1 MDEDETLQLARF
13 TIDGVPEIGEVRLNE
28 DGSLTGL
35 LAELDGSATEVLLQ
49 DADGLM
55 TENVSDLEIIRG
67 HTDTE
72 IDRLREIDWDA
83 RASRSNLIVDG
94 FRDGL
99 LSAESAGGL
108 LWEHLFGDGSV
119 STPNQ

>member
-1 MDEDETLQLARF
+1 MDEDDILQLARF
-13 TIDGVPEIGEVRLNE
+13 TVDGVPEIGEVRLNG

-35 LAELDGSATEVLLQ
+35 LAELDGSTTEVLLQ

-55 TENVSDLEIIRG
+55 PDNISDLEIIRG

-83 RASRSNLIVDG
+83 RADQSNLIVDG

-108 LWEHLFGDGSV
+108 LWKHLFGDGSA
-119 STPNQ
+119 SSPN